1 MLGKDTFEKSLA
13 DQLLYA
19 AGIINSSKKKEI
31 SGLDVF
37 SQVIPKGA
45 NISIPA
51 VITGSN
57 TFGAEDGAM
66 VKVIDKEL
74 GRDAAVDSIF
84 KAFTLGTAYLTNK
97 GHTLSVVWGPLTVS
111 KLIPD
116 ALKAKTGNRLSCIK
130 RIIDSTPGLLFL
142 IFTADAVLSA
152 GVPVRFR
159 YCGETSWVESN
170 TFDVSLGPV
179 SERIV
184 EVTVP
189 RSIDHIVVT
198 SEVTDEQ
205 RAINF
210 WWPEVWG

>member
-1 MLGKDTFEKSLA
+1 MAE
-13 DQLLYA
+13 
-19 AGIINSSKKKEI
+19 KKKEPQHSLGLAVQSLE
-31 SGLDVF
+31 SGKLRVEVSLFKGLEPKAGERVELWVGTQEFPRGDKIGSFALEADGRKREDV
-37 SQVIPKGA
+37 PR
-45 NISIPA
+45 P
-51 VITGSN
+51 
-57 TFGAEDGAM
+57 
-66 VKVIDKEL
+66 DK
-74 GRDAAVDSIF
+74 A
-84 KAFTLGTAYLTNK
+84 
-97 GHTLSVVWGPLTVS
+97 HTHISVVWGPLTVS
-111 KLIPD
+111 KPIPD
-116 ALKAKTGNRLSCIK
+116 ALKAKTGNRKSCLK
-130 RIIDSTPGLLFL
+130 RVVDSTPGLLFL

-152 GVPVRFR
+152 TVPVRFR
-159 YCGETSWVESN
+159 YCGETSWVEAN

>member
-1 MLGKDTFEKSLA
+1 MAEKNKEPQHSLGLAVQSLESGKLRVEVSLFKGFEPKTGEEVELWAGTQEFPRGDKIGSFVLEA
-13 DQLLYA
+13 D
-19 AGIINSSKKKEI
+19 GRKRE
-31 SGLDVF
+31 DVGR
-37 SQVIPKGA
+37 P
-45 NISIPA
+45 
-51 VITGSN
+51 
-57 TFGAEDGAM
+57 
-66 VKVIDKEL
+66 DK
-74 GRDAAVDSIF
+74 AQTHI
-84 KAFTLGTAYLTNK
+84 
-97 GHTLSVVWGPLTVS
+97 SVVWGPLTVS

>member
-1 MLGKDTFEKSLA
+1 MAE
-13 DQLLYA
+13 
-19 AGIINSSKKKEI
+19 KKKEPQH
-31 SGLDVF
+31 SLGLALQSLEGDKVRVEVSLFKGLEPKRGEEVELWAGTLDFPRGEMIGSYMLEADGRKREDV
-37 SQVIPKGA
+37 PR
-45 NISIPA
+45 P
-51 VITGSN
+51 
-57 TFGAEDGAM
+57 
-66 VKVIDKEL
+66 DK
-74 GRDAAVDSIF
+74 AH
-84 KAFTLGTAYLTNK
+84 TN
-97 GHTLSVVWGPLTVS
+97 LSVVWGPLTVS
-111 KLIPD
+111 KPVPD

-198 SEVTDEQ
+198 SEVTNEQ

-210 WWPEVWG
+210 WWPEVSR